1 MIGVSLPL
9 ALFEDGA
16 KEKRKPLLDY
26 LKKEGVESVELRT
39 VRRNSDAAQVRG
51 AMELLWEEGFQVT
64 VHGEVKSV
72 ESCVSDVFD
81 PLASA
86 FPLKQKILNITI
98 HPIVGDNVA
107 LLCALSDHITKEDL
121 PVRISLENNRLLPD
135 KTEGDSL
142 ALVLEAVKAAAETAE
157 LLTR

>member
-39 VRRNSDAAQVRG
+39 VRRNSDAAQVRR

-72 ESCVSDVFD
+72 ESCVSDVF
-81 PLASA
+81 
-86 FPLKQKILNITI
+86 
-98 HPIVGDNVA
+98 
-107 LLCALSDHITKEDL
+107 
-121 PVRISLENNRLLPD
+121 
-135 KTEGDSL
+135 
-142 ALVLEAVKAAAETAE
+142 
-157 LLTR
+157 